1 MPTYSLSFNPN
12 IIDKP
17 DRSAGIDLSRGF
29 LPIEATIDD
38 IARHILLGHAIASQ
52 YEGGHRRG
60 ANFIK
65 SGFLAADVDDGMSLD
80 EALDHAMVRH
90 HGGLIHTTASHTPER
105 HRFRVLFFLDEP
117 IRDGQDWA
125 DAQLGIAVL
134 FGSDRTVSDRARMVF
149 GNTRAT
155 FFWISKTLPPK
166 LVADLIV
173 RGRDARAQKSA
184 PSGEQWSVNSVR
196 RMGPGE
202 LVKLA
207 GGELRR
213 VDELEIDASVHCP
226 HHDDA
231 NPSAFVVKS
240 LRGSLGIHCSACKVT
255 VWSDDVRDSYDFDA
269 FERLFEQRLSA
280 EQPSEEEQ
288 VGFDRFFPPQP
299 KFVRLCAPYLPELE
313 YHPGLT
319 FVRSPK
325 GSGKTEALVKLFE
338 WFRASD
344 KKGRPK
350 SVLLIGHRRTL
361 LREAASKLDMWCYLD
376 DESPNEKLVTL
387 AVSLDSLHKYSEAKP
402 GWRRPKGGF
411 DLVIIDEVEQVLKHL
426 LSKTIDQRAG
436 LQRCFD
442 ALAFE
447 VSNAKSVM
455 VLDADLGLLSA
466 HAMRVLRRRDWEENC
481 RIIYNAPIAPA
492 QKRTMRLFRD
502 RKSLERELIDA
513 IRRGQRC
520 FVTSNSKEFILNAE
534 RMIRNECGDGVV
546 MRVVTGENSHEEA
559 VVKFVK
565 NIKAE
570 FLVVQVV
577 LASPSMGTGI
587 DITFLDGACMVD
599 RVFGFFY
606 SMVNT
611 HTDIDQQLC
620 RVRNPGMVDVWISP
634 TTFNFTCN
642 VEVVMDDLARAY
654 TVPRAVK
661 GRRREDGMVDYDRD
675 DPLLTICAHVTA
687 LERASKNRLV
697 ELFCKLREANGWAIE
712 RVDAKEKE
720 SPYDEARKQ
729 RKEERAALLLHV
741 PALTDGDFIDLD
753 ARVFAGDVLSPEE
766 KAAREKYIFETTVGV
781 PLDAELVSMHLD
793 GKLIERTET
802 LAAIASVWSKAH
814 LDDLFDLLAEPAGLP
829 KGRLQNMAPDRMI
842 GVLMRIAG
850 LTDGAGIKAG
860 HVVVATGLADFARA
874 CRENQTVIEEVLDD
888 NLRGDIREKPVRQL
902 NRFLARVGLKLKLV
916 RTEKTADGGKL
927 RYYSLDP
934 GLVERMTSL
943 AASYSEVQRRREIDQ
958 EERGFTRRDQT
969 PQQGTAE
976 KPEYMPTTTD
986 LLSLL
991 DPD

>member
-38 IARHILLGHAIASQ
+38 VAGHISLGRAIAPQ

-65 SGFLAADVDDGMSLD
+65 SGFLAADVDDGMSLED
-80 EALDHAMVRH
+80 ALDHAMVRH

-117 IRDGQDWA
+117 IHDGQDWA

-134 FGSDRTVSDRARMVF
+134 FSSDRTVSDRARMVY
-149 GNTRAT
+149 GN
-155 FFWISKTLPPK
+155 
-166 LVADLIV
+166 VAS

-213 VDELEIDASVHCP
+213 VDELEVDVSVHCP
-226 HHDDA
+226 SHDDA

-255 VWSDDVRDSYDFDA
+255 VWSDDARDSYDFDA
-269 FERLFEQRLSA
+269 FERLFEQRLST
-280 EQPSEEEQ
+280 ERPSEEEQ

-338 WFRASD
+338 WFRAND
-344 KKGRPK
+344 KKGRAK

-376 DESPNEKLVTL
+376 DETRNEKLVTL

-426 LSKTIDQRAG
+426 LSKTIEQRAG

-565 NIKAE
+565 NIKTE

-620 RVRNPGMVDVWISP
+620 RVRNPGMVEVWISP
-634 TTFNFTCN
+634 TTFDFTCN
-642 VEVVMDDLARAY
+642 VEVVKDDLARAY
-654 TVPRAVK
+654 TVPRSVK

-675 DPLLTICAHVTA
+675 DPLLTICAHVTS

-697 ELFCKLREANGWAIE
+697 ELFCKFREANGWAIE

-720 SPYDEARKQ
+720 SPYDEARRQ
-729 RKEERAALLLHV
+729 RKEERAALLLNA
-741 PALTDGDFIDLD
+741 PALTEGDFVDLD
-753 ARVFAGDVLSPEE
+753 ARVSAGDVLSPEE
-766 KAAREKYIFETTVGV
+766 RAAREKHIFETTVGV
-781 PLDAELVSMHLD
+781 PLDAQLVSMHLD
-793 GKLIERTET
+793 GKLIERIET

-814 LDDLFDLLAEPAGLP
+814 LDDLFDLLAEPTRLS
-829 KGRLQNMAPDRMI
+829 KGRLQNMPADRMI

-850 LTDGAGIKAG
+850 LTDGTGIKAG
-860 HVVVATGLADFARA
+860 HVVAAASLADFARV
-874 CRENQTVIEEVLDD
+874 CHENQTVTEEVLGDALRV
-888 NLRGDIREKPVRQL
+888 NLRQNPVGQL
-902 NRFLARVGLKLKLV
+902 NRFLARVGLKVKVV
-916 RTEKTADGGKL
+916 RTEKMEDGGKL

-976 KPEYMPTTTD
+976 KTEYMPTTTD

>member
-1 MPTYSLSFNPN
+1 MAPPLRGSYRIPVVPLRIAPDPTDKIQVAAYGRRFLFQLRKRAPAPWWPMPTYSLSFNPN

-376 DESPNEKLVTL
+376 DEFP
-387 AVSLDSLHKYSEAKP
+387 
-402 GWRRPKGGF
+402 
-411 DLVIIDEVEQVLKHL
+411 
-426 LSKTIDQRAG
+426 
-436 LQRCFD
+436 
-442 ALAFE
+442 
-447 VSNAKSVM
+447 
-455 VLDADLGLLSA
+455 
-466 HAMRVLRRRDWEENC
+466 
-481 RIIYNAPIAPA
+481 
-492 QKRTMRLFRD
+492 
-502 RKSLERELIDA
+502 
-513 IRRGQRC
+513 
-520 FVTSNSKEFILNAE
+520 
-534 RMIRNECGDGVV
+534 
-546 MRVVTGENSHEEA
+546 
-559 VVKFVK
+559 
-565 NIKAE
+565 
-570 FLVVQVV
+570 
-577 LASPSMGTGI
+577 
-587 DITFLDGACMVD
+587 
-599 RVFGFFY
+599 
-606 SMVNT
+606 
-611 HTDIDQQLC
+611 
-620 RVRNPGMVDVWISP
+620 
-634 TTFNFTCN
+634 
-642 VEVVMDDLARAY
+642 
-654 TVPRAVK
+654 
-661 GRRREDGMVDYDRD
+661 
-675 DPLLTICAHVTA
+675 
-687 LERASKNRLV
+687 
-697 ELFCKLREANGWAIE
+697 
-712 RVDAKEKE
+712 
-720 SPYDEARKQ
+720 Q
-729 RKEERAALLLHV
+729 RK
-741 PALTDGDFIDLD
+741 TGD
-753 ARVFAGDVLSPEE
+753 AG
-766 KAAREKYIFETTVGV
+766 
-781 PLDAELVSMHLD
+781 
-793 GKLIERTET
+793 
-802 LAAIASVWSKAH
+802 
-814 LDDLFDLLAEPAGLP
+814 
-829 KGRLQNMAPDRMI
+829 
-842 GVLMRIAG
+842 
-850 LTDGAGIKAG
+850 
-860 HVVVATGLADFARA
+860 
-874 CRENQTVIEEVLDD
+874 
-888 NLRGDIREKPVRQL
+888 RQS
-902 NRFLARVGLKLKLV
+902 RQPSQV
-916 RTEKTADGGKL
+916 
-927 RYYSLDP
+927 
-934 GLVERMTSL
+934 
-943 AASYSEVQRRREIDQ
+943 
-958 EERGFTRRDQT
+958 
-969 PQQGTAE
+969 
-976 KPEYMPTTTD
+976 
-986 LLSLL
+986 
-991 DPD
+991 